1 MARILVDT
9 SAWIEFYHPKGAR
22 QVKQALGNA
31 LEVHEIAVLAP
42 IAVELL
48 SGAKSEKDYGLLAA
62 DLQALLWLPLGSEEA
77 GVAGQLAYDL
87 ARSGQRVP
95 TVDLLI
101 AGAALVH
108 GCELWHFGDA
118 HFATIKGHSPLQE
131 HNLKSA

>member
-62 DLQALLWLPLGSEEA
+62 DLQALLWLPLGSEEV

-118 HFATIKGHSPLQE
+118 HFATITGHSPLQE

>member
-1 MARILVDT
+1 VGRILVDT

-31 LEVHEIAVLAP
+31 LEVHEVAVIAP

-48 SGAKSEKDYGLLAA
+48 SGAKNERDYGLLAA
-62 DLQALLWLPLGSEEA
+62 DLQALIWLPLGSEEA
-77 GVAGQLAYDL
+77 EVAGTLAYDL

-101 AGAALVH
+101 AGAALVQ

-118 HFATIKGHSPLQE
+118 HFATIAGHSPLQE
-131 HNLKSA
+131 HNLKNV